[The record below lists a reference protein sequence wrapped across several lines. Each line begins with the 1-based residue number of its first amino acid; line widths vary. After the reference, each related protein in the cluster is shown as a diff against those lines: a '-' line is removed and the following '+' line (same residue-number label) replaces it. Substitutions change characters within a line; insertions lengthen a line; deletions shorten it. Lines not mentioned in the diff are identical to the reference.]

1 MNAVIGIYDNH
12 ELAVEAVI
20 ELKDQGYP
28 PEHLSI
34 MGLTETEVV
43 DKGNHVMPENTIK
56 KGGLVAGTAIGTAL
70 GVLTGVGLF
79 AIPGLGVL
87 CGAGALVG
95 AFAGFDVGLI
105 GGGIISALTSVGV
118 NKDVAKKYHEALAG
132 GKFLVVVHGHK
143 SDVDKAQSMLHDH
156 GTHTELDAH

>member
-28 PEHLSI
+28 AEHLSI

-43 DKGNHVMPENTIK
+43 DKENHVLPENTIK
-56 KGGLVAGTAIGTAL
+56 KGGLEGGVAIGTAL

-79 AIPGLGVL
+79 AIPGLGIL

-95 AFAGFDVGLI
+95 AFAGFDAGLI
-105 GGGIISALTSVGV
+105 GGGIVSALTSIGV
-118 NKDVAKKYHEALAG
+118 NKDVAKKYHDALAA

-143 SDVDKAQSMLHDH
+143 SDVDKAQSMLHEH